1 MGHVRDLFWQNPSRT
16 ALIHLGHACLSSRVL
31 PNVIASNVVQIE
43 NPLNEW
49 SWAYPTLE
57 SIHLLGIVC
66 ALGAV
71 ALMNFRLL
79 GLVTHSTP
87 SRMWRD
93 TLPLTLIG
101 LTIAITSG
109 LLLFTIAQEYFERG
123 VFRLKMLALVVA
135 IIFYFT
141 AVRSAAARDRTASV
155 VAVIS
160 LVLYALIPLGGILLG
175 YD

>member
-1 MGHVRDLFWQNPSRT
+1 M
-16 ALIHLGHACLSSRVL
+16 
-31 PNVIASNVVQIE
+31 QIE

-66 ALGAV
+66 VLGAV

-79 GLVTHSTP
+79 GVVTHSSP
-87 SRMWRD
+87 SRIWRD

-101 LTIAITSG
+101 LTVAITSG
-109 LLLFTIAQEYFERG
+109 LLLFTIALQEYAQNRAFQ
-123 VFRLKMLALVVA
+123 LKMVALVAA

-141 AVRSAAARDRTASV
+141 AVRSAANRDRTASM
-155 VAVIS
+155 VAIIS